1 MNGASSIIIQ
11 PVPDKQCGIY
21 QSFKRCFILQFI
33 QLYFNVVSLVF
44 ALYLST
50 ADAKAPPKLEPA
62 TPIKK
67 GKEDDKAML

>member
-1 MNGASSIIIQ
+1 MAQALSSFNPSLINSAEFINLLSA
-11 PVPDKQCGIY
+11 V
-21 QSFKRCFILQFI
+21 SFSNS
-33 QLYFNVVSLVF
+33 YFNVVSLVF